1 MQNGNYI
8 NICRPTF
15 RLQPY
20 LNEKLKGVTASNL
33 LKRTSFQFSIT
44 LRTVKTV
51 KTWLFTYSGDE
62 GHHRSS
68 VAMV

>member
-44 LRTVKTV
+44 LRTVKT
-51 KTWLFTYSGDE
+51 WLFIYSGDE
-62 GHHRSS
+62 GHHRTS